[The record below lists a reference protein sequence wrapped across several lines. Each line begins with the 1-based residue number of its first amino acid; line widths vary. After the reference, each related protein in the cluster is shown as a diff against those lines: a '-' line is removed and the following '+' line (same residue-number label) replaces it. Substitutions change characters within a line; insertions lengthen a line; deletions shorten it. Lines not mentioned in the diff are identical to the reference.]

1 MLIRGFSLR
10 LFSEAL
16 SVAFPMGLAPAI
28 VTMKAVAMRWRGD
41 VAPVR
46 VEGVYNHS
54 LVILRACPF
63 TLSIAHDSR

>member
-16 SVAFPMGLAPAI
+16 SVAFPMGLAPYRDHESCDDE
-28 VTMKAVAMRWRGD
+28 VERRCGTYEGRRG
-41 VAPVR
+41 
-46 VEGVYNHS
+46 YTHS